1 MRGRDKV
8 YGAFILAAGIIGM
21 VAYGWFLYS
30 APLITLQVVSFIAV
44 AAVLGIV
51 GWIGYTMLTAPPPK
65 LPEERSSESSEGGR
79 R

>member
-1 MRGRDKV
+1 MRRDKV
-8 YGAFILAAGIIGM
+8 YGAFILAAGIIGI

-30 APLITLQVVSFIAV
+30 APLITLQVVSFIIV

-51 GWIGYTMLTAPPPK
+51 GWIGWMMATTPSPK
-65 LPEERSSESSEGGR
+65 LTEKKLSESSEGGR